1 LSNEKDMTWQNIH
14 DKKGTMQ
21 EKRKLDHIE
30 MALKAQ
36 SPKTQVDHRFN
47 YEPLFSSHPD
57 ENTDLSLNFLGKK
70 MNAPIWISSMT
81 GGVGPARY
89 INQNLA
95 RLCSEFGL
103 GMGLGSCR
111 TLLND
116 QTYFEDFNL
125 RPIIGDH
132 LPFYANLGIA
142 QIEQITLSKTFSV
155 VEELITKL
163 KADGLIIHINPMQE
177 FFQPEGD
184 RIKIAPLET
193 LKNFTSNVSFKV
205 IVKEVG
211 HGFGPASLKALLE
224 LPIAGIELG
233 AFGGTNFSILELQR
247 QDKSKNKN
255 HSLNQMAFIGH
266 TADEM
271 ISMLN
276 EIKNIN
282 PNLSPK
288 DIIISGGVANS
299 LDGHYLKQNLN
310 MNSVIGF
317 AKNFLLH
324 AEDYDQLREFFLEEI
339 SALKLA
345 NCFLR
350 PKDRESFV

>member
-1 LSNEKDMTWQNIH
+1 
-14 DKKGTMQ
+14 
-21 EKRKLDHIE
+21 
-30 MALKAQ
+30 
-36 SPKTQVDHRFN
+36 
-47 YEPLFSSHPD
+47 
-57 ENTDLSLNFLGKK
+57 
-70 MNAPIWISSMT
+70 
-81 GGVGPARY
+81 
-89 INQNLA
+89 
-95 RLCSEFGL
+95 
-103 GMGLGSCR
+103 
-111 TLLND
+111 
-116 QTYFEDFNL
+116 
-125 RPIIGDH
+125 
-132 LPFYANLGIA
+132 
-142 QIEQITLSKTFSV
+142 
-155 VEELITKL
+155 
-163 KADGLIIHINPMQE
+163 
-177 FFQPEGD
+177 
-184 RIKIAPLET
+184 
-193 LKNFTSNVSFKV
+193 
-205 IVKEVG
+205 
-211 HGFGPASLKALLE
+211 
-224 LPIAGIELG
+224 
-233 AFGGTNFSILELQR
+233 
-247 QDKSKNKN
+247 
-255 HSLNQMAFIGH
+255 MAFIGH